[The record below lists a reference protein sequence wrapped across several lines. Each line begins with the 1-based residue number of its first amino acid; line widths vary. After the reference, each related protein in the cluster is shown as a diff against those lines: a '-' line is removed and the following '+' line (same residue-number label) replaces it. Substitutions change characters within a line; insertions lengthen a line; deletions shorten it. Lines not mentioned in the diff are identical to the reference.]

1 MLVLLCTLSLCYV
14 WVDALEL
21 EDFIAPGVGGL
32 LLVKVEGL
40 GEGGRQGAVDLDA
53 VLLAATSR
61 AFFSRPSSGGGRPG
75 RSDQRAGSRRCGAGG
90 ACGRR

>member
-1 MLVLLCTLSLCYV
+1 MCYV

-53 VLLAATSR
+53 VLLEATSR
-61 AFFSRPSSGGGRPG
+61 AFSSRPSSGGDAAPRRDAEPPAPDESGEREDDGQQGRWV
-75 RSDQRAGSRRCGAGG
+75 S
-90 ACGRR
+90 